1 MSTFRVTLLVAAS
14 LAMTGQA
21 QIDPCMIDPDC
32 PFPTPCLPTDPDCK
46 HSDDEGEINPVD
58 PCDADPNCDPD
69 EGEGTASPC
78 EYDSTCSNVE
88 ELSEDE

>member
-32 PFPTPCLPTDPDCK
+32 PFPIPCLKTDPDCK
-46 HSDDEGEINPVD
+46 QFEPEEINAAD
-58 PCDADPNCDPD
+58 PCDLDPD
-69 EGEGTASPC
+69 CKPGELAVDPC
-78 EYDSTCSNVE
+78 EYDSTCSNGE
-88 ELSEDE
+88 EE